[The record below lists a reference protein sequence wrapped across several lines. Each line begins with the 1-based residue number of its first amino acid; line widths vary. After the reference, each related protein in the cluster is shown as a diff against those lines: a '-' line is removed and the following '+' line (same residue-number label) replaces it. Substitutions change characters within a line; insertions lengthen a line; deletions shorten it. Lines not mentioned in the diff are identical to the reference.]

1 MDRSTLHITI
11 PSYMVDVN
19 SRLRAA
25 SFMELAQEIA
35 GIDVGRTGMSDKDLA
50 PINGV
55 WILAKMHIHFDRVPR
70 RFDEIDLSTW
80 HRGQDGAKFI
90 RDYEMND
97 AEGNPVIRATSSW
110 IIMDIDDR
118 KILRGDILEPFIKED
133 AAVQEYAIEEYCP
146 KISFPPDAEVISGTV
161 HKVCY
166 SDIDYNRHTNNTKYI
181 LWSLDALPSEIT
193 TGSDISDIIIN
204 FNREAHL
211 GEEVSIVA
219 GRKDGEYY
227 IIGKCEDERIFTA
240 KFIFA

>member
-1 MDRSTLHITI
+1 MHITI

-35 GIDVGRTGMSDKDLA
+35 SIDVNRIGMSDKDLTQ
-50 PINGV
+50 INAV
-55 WILAKMHIHFDRVPR
+55 WILAKMHIHFDRVPS
-70 RFDEIDLSTW
+70 RFEEIDLSTW

-90 RDYEMND
+90 RDYKMND
-97 AEGNPVIRATSSW
+97 AGGNTIVRATSSW

-118 KILRGDILEPFIKED
+118 KILRGDILEPFIKKD
-133 AAVQEYAIEEYCP
+133 AAVSEYAIEEYCP
-146 KISFPPDAEVISGTV
+146 KISFPSDAEIIADTV

-181 LWSLDALPSEIT
+181 LWSLDAIPAEIT

-211 GEEVSIVA
+211 GEKVSIVA
-219 GRKDGEYY
+219 GKKDGEYY
-227 IIGKCEDERIFTA
+227 IIGKSEDERIFTA

>member
-1 MDRSTLHITI
+1 MHITI

-35 GIDVGRTGMSDKDLA
+35 SIDVNRIGMSDKDLTQ
-50 PINGV
+50 INAV
-55 WILAKMHIHFDRVPR
+55 WILAKMHIHFDRVPS
-70 RFDEIDLSTW
+70 RFEEIDLSTW

-90 RDYEMND
+90 RDYKMND
-97 AEGNPVIRATSSW
+97 AGGNTIVRATSSW

-118 KILRGDILEPFIKED
+118 KILRGVILEPFIKKD
-133 AAVQEYAIEEYCP
+133 AAVSEYALEEYCP
-146 KISFPPDAEVISGTV
+146 KISFPSDAEIIADTV

-181 LWSLDALPSEIT
+181 LWSLDALPAEVT

-227 IIGKCEDERIFTA
+227 IIGKSEDERIFTA